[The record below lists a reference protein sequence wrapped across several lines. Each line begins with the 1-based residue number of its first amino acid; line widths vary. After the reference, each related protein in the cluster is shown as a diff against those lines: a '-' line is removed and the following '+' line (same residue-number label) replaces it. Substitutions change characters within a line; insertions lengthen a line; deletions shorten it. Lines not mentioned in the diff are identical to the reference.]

1 VQSCTHIHFIS
12 FVVVLASS
20 IESDRK
26 RYPQLDGVR
35 AFAIIAVFIGHFLGD
50 RFIAELVGWGDTG
63 VILFFCLSGFL
74 ITEILLRIDPSP
86 DTRVGGIKA
95 FYARRVLRIFPI
107 YYLVILTGVA
117 IGYPPIQEHFWRLVT
132 YSLNIPMLPVTEN
145 VGAASHFWSLNVE
158 EQFYLIWP
166 TVVVFFPRQRLKGL
180 VMIVILASLAYKFLL
195 ALMGFRY
202 TLIFSNVLGCMDSLG
217 LGAFL
222 AVHRN
227 QNNSATLSPF
237 VKIGAFAALA
247 WIALTVIRI
256 ILHVDPWYKGHL
268 PFAVAHFACGAVAF
282 TGLVAFA
289 LKGSRNLL
297 GRILQNRLA
306 RYIGKISY
314 GLYVYHFFMPLVL
327 SRAQAKGFLTI
338 SGDLQMALYCTVL
351 SVCVAVLSWHF
362 FERPILQYKQY
373 FEYSAKKAQ
382 PAPAVAEASG

>member
-1 VQSCTHIHFIS
+1 MHCRLPQLSNNKPVEPLTNNHELATTLACATRSDRWRVQSCTHIHFIS
-12 FVVVLASS
+12 FVVLLASS
-20 IESDRK
+20 IEADRK

-132 YSLNIPMLPVTEN
+132 YSLNIPVLPVIEN

-202 TLIFSNVLGCMDSLG
+202 TLIFSNVLGCMDSG
-217 LGAFL
+217 
-222 AVHRN
+222 
-227 QNNSATLSPF
+227 
-237 VKIGAFAALA
+237 
-247 WIALTVIRI
+247 
-256 ILHVDPWYKGHL
+256 
-268 PFAVAHFACGAVAF
+268 
-282 TGLVAFA
+282 
-289 LKGSRNLL
+289 
-297 GRILQNRLA
+297 LA
-306 RYIGKISY
+306 RFSPSTRTRTRTT
-314 GLYVYHFFMPLVL
+314 LPRSRPL
-327 SRAQAKGFLTI
+327 
-338 SGDLQMALYCTVL
+338 
-351 SVCVAVLSWHF
+351 
-362 FERPILQYKQY
+362 
-373 FEYSAKKAQ
+373 
-382 PAPAVAEASG
+382 